1 MSRNEFQWPIRV
13 YYEDTD
19 AAGIVYYANYL
30 RFLERART
38 EWLRSLGWSQHKM
51 MQEKLAFVVAEVQ
64 AKYMRPAHLDD
75 ELIVHCW
82 MENLKRASLEFC
94 QEVRRGDEILLKGK
108 IRVGCVNT
116 EKLKPTPIPAELI
129 EQLENKN

>member
-64 AKYMRPAHLDD
+64 AKYQRPAHLDD
-75 ELIVHCW
+75 ELIVRCW
-82 MENLKRASLEFC
+82 IENLRRASLEFC
-94 QEVRRGDEILLKGK
+94 QEVLRGDEILLKGK

-116 EKLKPTPIPAELI
+116 EKMKPAPIPAELI
-129 EQLENKN
+129 EQLENKI